1 MERAHK
7 EKTYSS
13 PQAFQEPQSKQS
25 MQTPAYHMR
34 MMDLVSA
41 QKAERS
47 LFSKNPEALV
57 ALRQKHL
64 HDRMALRQKHRDT
77 RAREKAEKAFIAESR
92 KEADFWTYYPN
103 HDGRRDT
110 MTAVLKSLELCTEHV
125 SWLMP
130 IYATWLLTAK
140 KTDENGPMSRWA
152 LMTAFATER

>member
-1 MERAHK
+1 M
-7 EKTYSS
+7 
-13 PQAFQEPQSKQS
+13 QS

-47 LFSKNPEALV
+47 FFSKKHSEALV

-110 MTAVLKSLELCTEHV
+110 MEAVLKSLSMHVVKLDEH
-125 SWLMP
+125 MP
-130 IYATWLLTAK
+130 AYAEWLLTAK
-140 KTDENGPMSRWA
+140 KTDKKGPMNRWM
-152 LMTAFATER
+152 LMETFATERYFA

>member
-1 MERAHK
+1 
-7 EKTYSS
+7 
-13 PQAFQEPQSKQS
+13 

-110 MTAVLKSLELCTEHV
+110 MTAVLNTLELCTEHV